1 MKAITELEPPV
12 SVVEAC
18 MALAVPRASYYR
30 HIRPASQRPPRP
42 KPARSLAPKERAH
55 VLETLH
61 SEPFVDVAPL
71 AAYAT
76 LLEEGRYLCSPR
88 TMYRILEENAEVRE
102 RRDQRRHPVYE
113 KPQLLANRPNEVW
126 SWDITKLI
134 SVEKWTYYHLYVI
147 IDIFSRYVVA
157 WMVAYRET
165 AALAEKLLAAAIKN
179 QGIAPGQ
186 LRVHADRGTSMTSKA
201 VAQLFADLGV
211 DKSHSRPHVSDDNP
225 FSESQFKTLKYHP
238 GFPDKFGSLN
248 DALVHCR
255 RFFRWYNHDHRHS
268 GIAYCTP
275 HDVHCGTA
283 TRVIEVRQKT
293 LDAAFAAHPD
303 RFRGRPPRANQL
315 PTAVWINP
323 PKEVGAPVIQLQ

>member
-1 MKAITELEPPV
+1 MKAIAELEPPV
-12 SVVEAC
+12 SVAKAC
-18 MALAVPRASYYR
+18 EALAVPRASYYR
-30 HIRPASQRPPRP
+30 HVRPAPPRPPRP
-42 KPARSLAPKERAH
+42 APARSLAPQERVQ

-61 SEPFVDVAPL
+61 SERFIDVAPR
-71 AAYAT
+71 AAYAA

-88 TMYRILEENAEVRE
+88 TMYRILDDNAEVRE
-102 RRDQRRHPVYE
+102 RRDQRRHPIYE
-113 KPQLLANRPNEVW
+113 KPQLLATRPNEVW

-147 IDIFSRYVVA
+147 LDIFSRYVVA

-165 AALAEKLLAAAIKN
+165 AALAEKLLSAAIKN
-179 QGIAPGQ
+179 QNVAPGQ
-186 LRVHADRGTSMTSKA
+186 LQIHADRGTSMTSKA

-238 GFPDKFGSLN
+238 SFPDKFGSLN
-248 DALVHCR
+248 DALACCR
-255 RFFRWYNHDHRHS
+255 RFFNWYNHEHRHS

-275 HDVHCGTA
+275 VHVHRGTA
-283 TRVIEVRQKT
+283 GRVIEVRQRT
-293 LDAAFAAHPD
+293 LDAAFTAHPD
-303 RFRGRPPRANQL
+303 RFRGRKPHAAEI

-323 PKEVGAPVIQLQ
+323 PKETGAAVIQLP